1 MTLAATSA
9 PAAPATCVRIAI
21 TSPDI
26 LARIRQVFASK
37 NLVVDIVRMPYVE
50 VTVRPAAGPAA
61 TDRSVA
67 GAALEGVVGPDPRV
81 GAPGAR
87 RLCAEY
93 RLNVVEVG
101 GRPTAERSPGEG
113 RPRLTVAPDTDTA
126 TDTATATGPTPVADG
141 PVAALSQRQH
151 EVMALVSRGARN
163 AEIAARL
170 HVSEKTVKNHI
181 NRIFRSL
188 GAGSRVEA
196 VLIWQRGRPQGA
208 IRRGAPDPVLV
219 PLPRP
224 VQLPVPV
231 PVPVPVGSRRPAYG
245 GSP

>member
-9 PAAPATCVRIAI
+9 PVRSARVRIAI

-26 LARIRQVFASK
+26 LAQIRQAFAGK
-37 NLVVDIVRMPYVE
+37 NLAVEIVSMPYVE
-50 VTVRPAAGPAA
+50 VTVRPAAGAAA
-61 TDRSVA
+61 TDRPAV
-67 GAALEGVVGPDPRV
+67 GTALERVVGPAARA
-81 GAPGAR
+81 GAPAAR

-101 GRPTAERSPGEG
+101 
-113 RPRLTVAPDTDTA
+113 
-126 TDTATATGPTPVADG
+126 DG
-141 PVAALSQRQH
+141 PRAEHPVPASDPAVESPVVALSQRQH
-151 EVMALVSRGARN
+151 EVMALVSGGVRN

-196 VLIWQRGRPQGA
+196 VLIWQRRQRGGA
-208 IRRGAPDPVLV
+208 TRLGAPSPPPALV
-219 PLPRP
+219 GGRQPE
-224 VQLPVPV
+224 
-231 PVPVPVGSRRPAYG
+231 YG
-245 GSP
+245 GNP